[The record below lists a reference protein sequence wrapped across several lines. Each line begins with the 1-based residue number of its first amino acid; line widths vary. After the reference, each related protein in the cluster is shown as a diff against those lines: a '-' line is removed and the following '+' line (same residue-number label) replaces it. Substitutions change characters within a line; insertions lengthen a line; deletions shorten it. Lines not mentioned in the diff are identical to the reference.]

1 MADTPDSKLHNRTG
15 EPSHRGLWQPKS
27 KPTVIQGDLWQMHDQ
42 VRVVVTTNIGWD
54 LETYQN
60 NMGAGV
66 ALQAARRWPELPE
79 WYGRQCAR
87 LKEQTPVLEYLP
99 ARLILLPVKPLLYA
113 ADPER
118 SWDQEASLELI
129 DRSLA
134 QLAEVG
140 GDTRIALAFPGC
152 GNGGLKKR
160 AVLPLIERHLKTDQF
175 VVVDREAV
183 PNAD

>member
-1 MADTPDSKLHNRTG
+1 MSGPSDSEKPNLG
-15 EPSHRGLWQPKS
+15 SEPSRTSQWQPQS
-27 KPTVIQGDLWQMHDQ
+27 KPTILQGDLWQMHAQ
-42 VRVVVTTNIGWD
+42 ARVVVTTNIGWD
-54 LETYQN
+54 LDTFQN

-66 ALQAARRWPELPE
+66 ALQAAFRWPELPE

-99 ARLILLPVKPLLYA
+99 ARLILLPVKPLLYES
-113 ADPER
+113 DPER

-134 QLAEVG
+134 QLAEIG
-140 GDTRIALAFPGC
+140 GDTRVALAFPGC
-152 GNGGLKKR
+152 GNGGLDKR

-175 VVVDREAV
+175 IVVDRGAL
-183 PNAD
+183 PSAG